1 MKMGSTIDILI
12 RKKPAKLMAL
22 LSNKDRKWYTANLA
36 KESGMT
42 YAYTKRIIE
51 QLEKNGLVSIERVG
65 KYSVVIPTQEGL
77 RIAGILTEL
86 FEMIKS
92 EDSGNR

>member
-1 MKMGSTIDILI
+1 MKAIDLLL

-22 LSNKDRKWYTANLA
+22 LNNKERKWYTANLA

-42 YAYTKRIIE
+42 YAYAKRVLS
-51 QLEKNGLVSIERVG
+51 QLSSDGLLSIEKIG

-77 RIAGILTEL
+77 RIAGLLKEIL
-86 FEMIKS
+86 EMVKS
-92 EDSGNR
+92 EDSGDR